1 MLKKQSKGEDLEVIE
16 TETTLIQLKEPDNTK
31 QLLEEFEAKK
41 DKTPPLPNIYGGCAG
56 RGEIGYVEY
65 DDVSGDSVTEASL
78 ARATGTTHDCL
89 QREIISC
96 ASLAEIPISG
106 QESMDNTLAWL
117 LEFSPQDGVE
127 GRIAGHVVALY
138 KVAHKNLID
147 ALHGG
152 SREIQAH
159 YMNLADKATRLAKG
173 QMELLIRWRGRGQQ
187 KIVVKHVHVNEGG
200 QAVIAGK
207 VETSDRG
214 GRKGVV
220 NEK

>member
-1 MLKKQSKGEDLEVIE
+1 MPKKKSKAEDFEVME
-16 TETTLIQLKEPDNTK
+16 TETTPLELKETNNTK
-31 QLLEEFEAKK
+31 RLVEEYEAKK
-41 DKTPPLPNIYGGCAG
+41 GKTPPLPKIYGRCAG
-56 RGEIGYVEY
+56 RGEIGYVDP
-65 DDVSGDSVTEASL
+65 DDVSEDSLTEASL

-96 ASLAEIPISG
+96 ASLAETPIFG
-106 QESMDNTLAWL
+106 QESMDSTLAWL
-117 LEFSPQDGVE
+117 VEFSPQDGVE

-138 KVAHKNLID
+138 KVAHKHLVD
-147 ALHGG
+147 ALHET

-214 GRKGVV
+214 GRKGGST
-220 NEK
+220 